1 MVNLE
6 LENHQEFDHQENN
19 PSIMDDKEESRV
31 IEEVN
36 HISFI
41 INESDSKHKSVNL
54 GINLKFCEFMLFN
67 TKIQCFWIFGIC
79 TQMLMTM
86 LLMY

>member
-1 MVNLE
+1 MNLE
-6 LENHQEFDHQENN
+6 LEDHQKFDHQQNN

-41 INESDSKHKSVNL
+41 INESDSKHNSVNL
-54 GINLKFCEFMLFN
+54 GINLKFCEFTLFN
-67 TKIQCFWIFGIC
+67 TKIQCFGILGIC